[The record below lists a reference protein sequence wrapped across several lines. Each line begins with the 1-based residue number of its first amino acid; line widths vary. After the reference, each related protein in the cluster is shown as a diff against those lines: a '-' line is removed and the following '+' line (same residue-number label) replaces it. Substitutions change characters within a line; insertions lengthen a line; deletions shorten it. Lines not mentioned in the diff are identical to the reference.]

1 MPPGGSLT
9 VRRSAY
15 RFPSSTL
22 TRTASA
28 GARPLSASDAGAVG
42 QESSPSRDLPSSSPL
57 PFPPVFSSN
66 RQPRLRPSARRRP
79 WRPARVRLR
88 SRPSHPGCRSF
99 PRSCGKAASRSSRRR
114 TPPLAGSLL
123 ISPLPFPCK
132 GVVAKP
138 AVSDRAI
145 FAIRHDLIW
154 QGQITIFPVLRQC
167 SHSRVQRQLKD
178 CSVGGHRRAR
188 PSAMGTCPAP
198 PRRNHRH
205 SPRSHSAVCCSCG
218 VFTSRLAERNDCN
231 EMMSSKSD

>member
-1 MPPGGSLT
+1 MRARLARNPPHPEICPRPAPCPFHLC
-9 VRRSAY
+9 
-15 RFPSSTL
+15 FLP
-22 TRTASA
+22 TASP
-28 GARPLSASDAGAVG
+28 GFV
-42 QESSPSRDLPSSSPL
+42 
-57 PFPPVFSSN
+57 
-66 RQPRLRPSARRRP
+66 
-79 WRPARVRLR
+79 PARVAGLGALLAFVCARVPLTPAAAR
-88 SRPSHPGCRSF
+88 SRARAVRPLLAAAGVALRLSP
-99 PRSCGKAASRSSRRR
+99 AASSSR
-114 TPPLAGSLL
+114 PY
-123 ISPLPFPCK
+123 PCK